1 MSQPVI
7 PTATRDFSRP
17 DAKRRFLTLACFA
30 CVGACNWL
38 LLQLIQSQVI
48 PKGVGGDNGPWVI
61 RPILAFHF
69 GAMAVMTA
77 VSLPIFLA
85 PLQRRWK
92 REDTEAG
99 TRYDPFTDQ
108 PLKQIRF
115 IVASLLLLLVYGA
128 SLLFYLFSWT
138 TIGPEGIVEHL
149 PWGTLN
155 HSFTDV
161 VSLENIPDGMRSA
174 KLQQDGPWY
183 SINLRSGRSI
193 RLSLDNEGLSS
204 KDLMA
209 VTEFVAARSRLAWAK
224 RTDARH
230 N

>member
-17 DAKRRFLTLACFA
+17 DAKRMFLTLACFV

-69 GAMAVMTA
+69 GAMAIMTA
-77 VSLPIFLA
+77 VSLLILLA
-85 PLQRRWK
+85 PLQRKWK
-92 REDTEAG
+92 REDTAAG

-115 IVASLLLLLVYGA
+115 IVASLLLLIVYGA

-138 TIGPEGIVEHL
+138 TIGPKGIVEHL

-155 HSFTDV
+155 HPFTDIA
-161 VSLENIPDGMRSA
+161 SLECIPDGMRSA
-174 KLQQDGPWY
+174 TLQQDGPWY

-193 RLSLDNEGLSS
+193 RLSLDNEGLTS
-204 KDLMA
+204 KDLIA
-209 VTEFVAARSRLAWAK
+209 VKEFVAARTRLAWAK